1 MYNSAY
7 FCPFRFVSPTLI
19 CFGHCKYFREKK
31 SNSKIQFQKKKKKVY
46 RPTLLFLAKEPE
58 THLFFFG
65 LSIMLKTDFT

>member
-31 SNSKIQFQKKKKKVY
+31 SNSKIQFPKKKKKGL
-46 RPTLLFLAKEPE
+46 PTDPTFFGQGTRNTPI
-58 THLFFFG
+58 FFG
-65 LSIMLKTDFT
+65 LSIMLKTDFS